1 MSLTSRVIW
10 QEGMFLR
17 AQHFQQQDRWA
28 EHLVRGLHRSLGPNH
43 WGFRELVIAREG
55 LDAGRI
61 ELARAAG
68 VFDDGTPFSFPDPDE
83 DAEAPPPLSLG
94 TGTGTL
100 NATIFLALASPGPR
114 GVLVGESERDP
125 RRLKR
130 TPQKARD
137 THPAEAGEGEE
148 ADLDVGRLRLRLL
161 REGDDGLLGCTRIA
175 VARVE
180 KVSPDRKVSLDAGFI
195 PPILSCH
202 AAPRLGGFLP
212 ELAGMIRQVG
222 ASHAARLGE
231 GPIGPHVDEADFK
244 LLQVANRWLP
254 LIQHWADTGAVH
266 PERVYEGL
274 TQLAG
279 EWATFT
285 SPTHRPDDFP
295 PYRHD
300 DLQSSFGPLIDALR
314 RAIPTGIGP
323 GVTELPLIELGQSRW
338 RADIADRSLLA
349 GAFFLVVR
357 ANMPREDVQ
366 RLFPAQV
373 KIGPLEKMRGLVASA
388 VSGIAVAPVSP
399 PRQLPFIA
407 GALYFE
413 LDRST
418 PFFTELQN
426 SPAIGFHLSSEFPG
440 LRLQLWSVRG

>member
-10 QEGMFLR
+10 QEGLFLR
-17 AQHFQQQDRWA
+17 AQHFQQQDRWT
-28 EHLVRGLHRSLGPNH
+28 EHLLRGLHRSLGPNH
-43 WGFRELVIAREG
+43 WGFRDLVIAQEG
-55 LDAGRI
+55 LNAGRI

-94 TGTGTL
+94 NGTQNVTV
-100 NATIFLALASPGPR
+100 FLALASPGPH
-114 GVLVGESERDP
+114 GVLVGEGEADP

-130 TPQKARD
+130 CPQIARD

-180 KVSPDRKVSLDAGFI
+180 TVSPDRKVALDPGFI
-195 PPILSCH
+195 PPVLSCQ
-202 AAPRLGGFLP
+202 AARRLGSFLP
-212 ELAGMIRQVG
+212 ELAGMIRQVSF
-222 ASHAARLGE
+222 AHAARLGE
-231 GPIGPHVDEADFK
+231 GPIGPRVDEAEFK

-254 LIQHWADTGAVH
+254 LVQHWAETGAVH

-285 SPTHRPDDFP
+285 SPTHRADDFP
-295 PYRHD
+295 PYRHN
-300 DLQSSFGPLIDALR
+300 DLKSCFGPLIDALR
-314 RAIPTGIGP
+314 RSIPISIGP

-357 ANMPREDVQ
+357 ANMARDDLQ

-388 VSGIAVAPVSP
+388 VSGIAVAPCSP

-418 PFFTELQN
+418 PFFAELQN
-426 SPAIGFHLSSEFPG
+426 SPAIGFHVSSEFPG